1 MGRCKAAK
9 GEDDGSVLLYVTEAE
24 TRRQRRRC
32 LFGRDWFKVKING
45 QMQGRQGRGRRER
58 TFVRDLV
65 REPMATPQMPVY
77 FNFKRMTWA
86 VAA

>member
-32 LFGRDWFKVKING
+32 SFG
-45 QMQGRQGRGRRER
+45 
-58 TFVRDLV
+58 
-65 REPMATPQMPVY
+65 
-77 FNFKRMTWA
+77 
-86 VAA
+86 

>member
-1 MGRCKAAK
+1 MHDGKSLYLRGLERRLGRCP
-9 GEDDGSVLLYVTEAE
+9 
-24 TRRQRRRC
+24 
-32 LFGRDWFKVKING
+32 FGRDWFKVKING

-58 TFVRDLV
+58 TFVRD
-65 REPMATPQMPVY
+65 RGRDPQATPQMPVY